1 MQCLILR
8 RASRGDIDSLLTLEA
23 GFPSDALNRRNLS
36 YLLRR
41 PTAEVW
47 VADSDGQV
55 AGELVLLF
63 RKHAKTARIYSLV
76 VAPAFRGQGIA
87 RQLIDLAQKR
97 AIAHH
102 CESIKLEVRPDNTTA
117 VALYGRMGFESVG
130 RRGDYYED
138 GTDAL
143 KMQKP
148 LHPAAQP
155 TRLIY
160 LQSRNNAA

>member
-1 MQCLILR
+1 MEHLTLR
-8 RASRGDIDSLLTLEA
+8 RATRDDIDSLLTLEA

-47 VADSDGQV
+47 VADSHGQV

-63 RKHAKTARIYSLV
+63 RKHAKVARTYSLV

-87 RQLIDLAQKR
+87 RQLIDLAEKR

-102 CESIKLEVRPDNTTA
+102 CESIKLEVRPDNETA
-117 VALYGRMGFESVG
+117 ITLYGRMGFESVG
-130 RRGDYYED
+130 RRSDYYED

-143 KMQKP
+143 KMRKNLGPVVQ
-148 LHPAAQP
+148 PAVSSHARVTP
-155 TRLIY
+155 K
-160 LQSRNNAA
+160 AA

>member
-1 MQCLILR
+1 MKHLTLR
-8 RASRGDIDSLLTLEA
+8 RAARGDIDSLLTLEA

-47 VADSDGQV
+47 VADIDGQV

-63 RKHAKTARIYSLV
+63 RKHARAARIYSLI
-76 VAPAFRGQGIA
+76 VAPAFRAQGIA
-87 RQLIDLAQKR
+87 RQLIDLSEKR

-102 CESIKLEVRPDNTTA
+102 CESIKLEVRPDNETA

-148 LHPAAQP
+148 LHPTAQP
-155 TRLIY
+155 TSLIH
-160 LQSRNNAA
+160 LQPRNKAD